1 MLYIIY
7 ILGTSYS
14 FIMSIS
20 YGVYLISLF
29 TYSNI
34 RSISSSLVSAVID
47 DNKSN
52 DYLKDVKLSIHC

>member
-20 YGVYLISLF
+20 YWVYLISLF

-34 RSISSSLVSAVID
+34 RSTSSSPVSAVID

-52 DYLKDVKLSIHC
+52 DYLKNVKLSIHC